1 MEQPPAGSGSGDEPT
16 APPGPSAPPRPE
28 RGSERPDQPAATTP
42 RARALSPLKLAM
54 VIAVLALGLAFGAKA
69 PCLGTYVD
77 DAGVSQLDWRDGSQ
91 YTRFCYSDT
100 VPLYTFNRLAEGS
113 LPYATGWVDVS
124 SGKPKVRYMEYPVL
138 TGLFMY
144 LNANLTL
151 GWEAVVGA
159 EVPVIAYFGITAV
172 LLALAWLAVVW
183 ASLRLT
189 ARRPRDALLVA
200 ASPLVVVHAFTNF
213 DTLAV
218 AAAVLALLAWAR
230 RRPVL
235 AGVLLGVGG
244 ALKLFP
250 LLLLGALLVP
260 CLRAGRMAEFWT
272 TAAAAVTT
280 WVAVNAPIA
289 LLPQTAAG
297 WGEFFRLNTTRDMD
311 PDSIYYVLRTLTPWP
326 GFDIPPFPPGEGP
339 EVLNTVSLLLFLGMC
354 LVIAYVGLSAPV
366 RPRVAQLG
374 FLIVAAFLL
383 TNKVWSPQYSLWLV
397 PLAVL
402 ALPRWK
408 PLLAW
413 MLVDAAVWFPRML
426 YFAGPP
432 DGIPAEPFLHTVIVR
447 DLALLLLCALVVREI
462 RRPEFDRVRVGGAG
476 DPIAGVTADEP
487 DRWRLRG
494 VRVVRPARPAPEEPA
509 HVG

>member
-1 MEQPPAGSGSGDEPT
+1 MEQTPAGPGADAEPT
-16 APPGPSAPPRPE
+16 APPAPPGPE
-28 RGSERPDQPAATTP
+28 RGSERSDQPAATTP
-42 RARALSPLKLAM
+42 RARALSPLKLMM

-77 DAGVSQLDWRDGSQ
+77 GAGVAQLDWREGSQ
-91 YTRFCYSDT
+91 YKRFCYSDT
-100 VPLYTFNRLAEGS
+100 VPLYSYNHLAEGA
-113 LPYATGWVDVS
+113 LPYATRWVDLG
-124 SGKPKVRYMEYPVL
+124 SGKPKARYMEYPVL

-144 LNANLTL
+144 LNAHLTL
-151 GWEAVVGA
+151 VWLDAVGA
-159 EVPVIAYFGITAV
+159 EVPVIAYFDITAV
-172 LLALAWLAVVW
+172 LLALAWLAAVW

-189 ARRPRDALLVA
+189 ARRPWDALLIA

-235 AGVLLGVGG
+235 AGVLLGIGG

-250 LLLLGALLVP
+250 LLLLGALLIP
-260 CLRAGRMAEFWT
+260 CLRAGRMSEFWT
-272 TAAAAVTT
+272 TTAATVTT

-289 LLPQTAAG
+289 LLPETKAG

-326 GFDIPPFPPGEGP
+326 GFDTPPFPPGEGP
-339 EVLNTVSLLLFLGMC
+339 EVLNTVSLLLFLAVC

-374 FLIVAAFLL
+374 FLIIAAFLL

-426 YFAGPP
+426 YFMGGP
-432 DGIPAEPFLHTVIVR
+432 DGLPAEPFLYTVIAR

-462 RRPEFDRVRVGGAG
+462 HRPERDRVRVDGVG

-494 VRVVRPARPAPEEPA
+494 FRVVPLARPAPEEPA